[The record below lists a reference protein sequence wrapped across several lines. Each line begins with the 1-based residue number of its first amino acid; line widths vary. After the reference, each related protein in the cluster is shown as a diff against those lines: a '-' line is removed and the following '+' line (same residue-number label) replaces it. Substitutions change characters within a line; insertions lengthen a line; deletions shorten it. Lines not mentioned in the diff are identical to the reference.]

1 MRKSSSS
8 SSPAAEPTIRRAR
21 RAEAPRL
28 LEIWES
34 AVRATHDFLSDA
46 DIAFYRRVI
55 RDNFLPTAELFVW
68 AGESG
73 RADGFM
79 GLHETRIEALF
90 VHASARGRGIGRAL
104 VEHAGGLRGGLDVD
118 VNEQNG
124 QARGFYETL
133 GFRLVGRSPLDHE
146 GRPFP
151 LLHLR
156 RD

>member
-1 MRKSSSS
+1 VKPSSSS
-8 SSPAAEPTIRRAR
+8 SSPAAEAVIRRAR
-21 RAEAPRL
+21 RSEAPRL
-28 LEIWES
+28 LEVWES

-55 RDNFLPTAELFVW
+55 RDNFLPTAEVYVW
-68 AGESG
+68 TGESG

-79 GLHETRIEALF
+79 GLHEHRIEALF
-90 VHASARGRGIGRAL
+90 VHAGCRGRGVGRAL
-104 VEHAGGLRGGLDVD
+104 VEHARALRGALEVD
-118 VNEQNG
+118 VNEQNA
-124 QARGFYETL
+124 QAAGFYAAM
-133 GFRLVGRSPLDHE
+133 GFRQVGRSPLDHE

>member
-1 MRKSSSS
+1 MKPSSSS
-8 SSPAAEPTIRRAR
+8 SSPAAEPVIRRAR

-28 LEIWES
+28 LEVWES

-46 DIAFYRRVI
+46 DIAFYRKVI
-55 RDNFLPTAELFVW
+55 RDNFLPTAELYVW
-68 AGESG
+68 PGEG

-79 GLHETRIEALF
+79 GLHEQRIEALF
-90 VHASARGRGIGRAL
+90 VHAACRGKGAGRAL
-104 VEHAGGLRGGLDVD
+104 VEHARGLRGALEVD
-118 VNEQNG
+118 VNEQNE
-124 QARGFYETL
+124 QARGFYEAM